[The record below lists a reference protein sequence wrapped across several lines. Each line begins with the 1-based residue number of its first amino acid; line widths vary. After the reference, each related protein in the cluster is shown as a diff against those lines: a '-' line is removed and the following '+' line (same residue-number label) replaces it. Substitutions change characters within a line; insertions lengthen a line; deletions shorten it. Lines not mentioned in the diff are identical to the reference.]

1 MAIFDTIGIDKD
13 GNFLLDLAGN
23 FVLLSGIEQVAQDS
37 WLAAQCFVGD
47 IYFELPT
54 GIPYFEDILGG
65 NPPDS
70 LIAHDNIKTIS
81 DVAGVDD
88 VSVTNILRQNRI
100 IKPTISVLDFEGNEV
115 TF

>member
-1 MAIFDTIGIDKD
+1 MAQFDTIGIDKD
-13 GNFLLDLAGN
+13 GNFLISLSGD
-23 FVLLSGIEQVAQDS
+23 FVILTGIEQVGQDS

-47 IYFELPT
+47 IYFDTPT

-70 LIAHDNIKTIS
+70 LIAHDYIKTIS
-81 DVAGVDD
+81 DVTGVDD
-88 VSVTNILRQNRI
+88 VSVANILRQNRI
-100 IKPTISVLDFEGNEV
+100 IQPTITVLDFEGSEV